1 MNEGQESFNRV
12 NEELESLSLASP
24 AIKTNTVKDVID
36 KNIANFEEYLN
47 SKVINI
53 YQRPW
58 NKLEKKLKLKKI
70 EEYYKIFK
78 ISDDTDAIDNLT
90 TKKKRSV
97 EAYGNYDENVIK
109 LMMFNDKKR
118 IKVDYDIE
126 NCIVKSI
133 MVT

>member
-78 ISDDTDAIDNLT
+78 ISDDTEAIDNLT
-90 TKKKRSV
+90 TKKKRAV